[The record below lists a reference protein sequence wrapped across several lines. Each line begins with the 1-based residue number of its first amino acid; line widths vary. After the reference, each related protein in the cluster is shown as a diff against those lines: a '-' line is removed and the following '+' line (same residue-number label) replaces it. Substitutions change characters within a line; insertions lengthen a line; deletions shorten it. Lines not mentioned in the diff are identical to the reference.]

1 MVAAYN
7 DVLEVPC
14 KYCGIMYTIL
24 ADRED
29 VKKWL
34 VGEGYIQ
41 DILAY
46 LSAGERE
53 LLISGTCHNC
63 WESFYGKFV
72 EDDIDEDEE

>member
-14 KYCGIMYTIL
+14 KYCGIVYTIL

-34 VGEGYIQ
+34 ANEGYIQ
-41 DILAY
+41 NVLAY

-63 WESFYGKFV
+63 WENMYGPDV
-72 EDDIDEDEE
+72 DEDEE

>member
-14 KYCGIMYTIL
+14 KHCGIVYTIL

-29 VKKWL
+29 VKKW
-34 VGEGYIQ
+34 VAGEGYIQ
-41 DILAY
+41 DLLAY

-53 LLISGTCHNC
+53 LLMSGTCDNC
-63 WESFYGKFV
+63 WKNMFG
-72 EDDIDEDEE
+72 EDFDVDEDEK